1 MLTRF
6 RDWLLLYLLL
16 LLAVVLGFNFFLVR
30 RANLENARR
39 TIDEDLRAAA
49 QVFERVF
56 QMRMDKLR
64 LGASLMS
71 DDWAFRR
78 LYGETED
85 FSDPVKRRTLVSGLE
100 NYRARMR
107 DAAFLQLVSLDD
119 ELLAD
124 TQTGLSTPVSF
135 AFPGLIR
142 AAEQADDYTAMRFEV
157 LPDGAIA
164 LLVAV
169 PLLLP
174 DPSGWIVAGF
184 LADDRLARD
193 FRNMTGVEV
202 SFVVNTAGGSI
213 ISSSSLSPLV
223 RLAVAE
229 DLLAPAVSEARS
241 VFDLSAANETWISTW
256 TGLPGDGTARG
267 LLQRPLAQELM
278 PFRRLEATLQG
289 LTVFALVLSALLAI
303 WLARGISRPVQE
315 LSLGVKRIAEGRYD
329 EPVAVGSRDEL
340 GQLSS
345 AFNAMARGLEE
356 RDRVRDLLGKN
367 VSPEIAAELLRRPAV
382 LGGEEKD
389 VTIMFTDVRGFT
401 SLSESAA
408 PADLLATLNEYFTE
422 LTCVIEAHGG
432 IVDKYIG
439 DAVMAVFGVPLATGD
454 HARRAVACAAEVRR
468 VLGAYNAARA
478 AAGLPRLDTGMGLAT
493 GKVIAGNMGSAARH
507 NYTVIG
513 DTVNLAARLQDETK
527 TYKVDSVIAARTAA
541 ACGHPDWLQPL
552 GQVTVRGK
560 TEAIEVFTLRHSLA

>member
-6 RDWLLLYLLL
+6 RDRLLLYLLL

-71 DDWAFRR
+71 EDWAFRR

-85 FSDPVKRRTLVSGLE
+85 FGDPVKRRTLVSGLE

-107 DAAFLQLVSLDD
+107 DAAFLPLVSLDD

-142 AAEQADDYTAMRFEV
+142 AAEQTDDYTAMRFEV

-202 SFVVNTAGGSI
+202 SFVVNTAGVPS
-213 ISSSSLSPLV
+213 
-223 RLAVAE
+223 
-229 DLLAPAVSEARS
+229 
-241 VFDLSAANETWISTW
+241 F
-256 TGLPGDGTARG
+256 
-267 LLQRPLAQELM
+267 RPRAC
-278 PFRRLEATLQG
+278 
-289 LTVFALVLSALLAI
+289 
-303 WLARGISRPVQE
+303 
-315 LSLGVKRIAEGRYD
+315 
-329 EPVAVGSRDEL
+329 
-340 GQLSS
+340 
-345 AFNAMARGLEE
+345 
-356 RDRVRDLLGKN
+356 
-367 VSPEIAAELLRRPAV
+367 LLRSGSPWLKIFSR
-382 LGGEEKD
+382 
-389 VTIMFTDVRGFT
+389 
-401 SLSESAA
+401 
-408 PADLLATLNEYFTE
+408 
-422 LTCVIEAHGG
+422 
-432 IVDKYIG
+432 
-439 DAVMAVFGVPLATGD
+439 
-454 HARRAVACAAEVRR
+454 
-468 VLGAYNAARA
+468 
-478 AAGLPRLDTGMGLAT
+478 LP
-493 GKVIAGNMGSAARH
+493 
-507 NYTVIG
+507 
-513 DTVNLAARLQDETK
+513 
-527 TYKVDSVIAARTAA
+527 
-541 ACGHPDWLQPL
+541 
-552 GQVTVRGK
+552 
-560 TEAIEVFTLRHSLA
+560 